1 MRLGELAERIAK
13 ARSGGQPPSGTVHGG
28 CRRQSQGIITRGDVL
43 RALDLDQHASGAVSV
58 LEGGSRDLIVA
69 FPDERISEAC
79 ATMLR
84 NDIGRLPVVDRTDP
98 RKLVGYLGRQG
109 VMAARLPR
117 LHEEQVRESGW
128 ITGLDRPQE

>member
-1 MRLGELAERIAK
+1 VSWQRGSQKHDPEVSHHQGLFMVDAEGNLK
-13 ARSGGQPPSGTVHGG
+13 
-28 CRRQSQGIITRGDVL
+28 GIITRGDVL